1 MSGLGNVLKGWDR
14 LLKLG
19 ITYVLIM
26 LLIALG
32 LGVTYREVSKAF
44 LGSLPLEKQLVG
56 AYYLSLMHGHTLM
69 MGVLLPTAL
78 LVITYLVMRRGLLEE
93 GDFISLRRAFVVLMV
108 GSSLAIALL
117 TYKGVAVATNY
128 PYTMDLTQ
136 ANSQLFMSDSTLR
149 EGIYGVAHLL
159 LGIGIVWYVIKILS
173 KVIKIK

>member
-1 MSGLGNVLKGWDR
+1 MDDAVSGWDR
-14 LLKLG
+14 LLRLG
-19 ITYVLIM
+19 STYVLIM

-44 LGSLPLEKQLVG
+44 LGSLPLEKQLLG

-78 LVITYLVMRRGLLEE
+78 LIITYLVMKHGLLSE
-93 GDFISLRRAFVVLMV
+93 GDFISLRRGFIVLMV

-117 TYKGVAVATNY
+117 TYKGVAIATNY
-128 PYTMDLTQ
+128 SYTMDLTQ
-136 ANSQLFMSDSTLR
+136 ANNQLFMSISVLR

-159 LGIGIVWYVIKILS
+159 LGIGTVWYVLKLLS
-173 KVIKIK
+173 KVIKIR